1 MLVSDKKNLRTLHD
15 RGEKMMPI
23 AHFGGKFRLMVDRRV
38 YLPAESPL
46 GFGQSFGNGRHGD
59 IADDHDIHVT

>member
-1 MLVSDKKNLRTLHD
+1 
-15 RGEKMMPI
+15 MMPI